1 MAAFETGQVLVGVT
15 IFASIVLPQ
24 WLSDKPLSFPI
35 LYVVMGAVLFSLPI
49 GVSAP
54 NPIEN
59 PALAEYLT
67 QLVVIIALM
76 GAGLKLD
83 RPFDLREW
91 TPSWRLLGVTMP
103 LTIAATAFLGWWVL
117 GLALPTAVLLGAVI
131 APTDPVL
138 ASDVEATDPEE
149 AVDPDIEPEDQEG
162 EIRFSLTSEA
172 GLNDG
177 LAFPFV
183 YLAIALA
190 SISLRAPD
198 VEGGIGGLVV
208 STLLDW
214 LLMDVFYR
222 IAAGIAVGYVIGNVV
237 ARLIFGLQSTDSTA
251 TSDLA
256 SAMEGSEALA
266 ATLLAYGM
274 AELIHGY
281 GFIAVFVSAL
291 VLRHFEWSHDYYQT
305 LDDFAV
311 LVERLL
317 MAGVLALFGGTLV
330 EGLLAP
336 LTWRAAAAGL
346 AVVLL
351 VRPLTGMVGLLG
363 SGGTWKERSVIAV
376 FGIKGI
382 GSFYYLAFALHEAT
396 FEEFELLV
404 DANVLWAFTGFV
416 VLVSM
421 VVHGVTA
428 TPVMDRLDRIR
439 SERGESSAV
448 GSD

>member
-1 MAAFETGQVLVGVT
+1 MAAFEIGQIFVGVS
-15 IFASIVLPQ
+15 IFASIVLPR
-24 WLSDKPLSFPI
+24 WFSDKPLSSPI
-35 LYVVMGAVLFSLPI
+35 LYVVVGAVLFSLPI

-54 NPIEN
+54 DPIEN

-91 TPSWRLLGVTMP
+91 TPSWRLLGITMP
-103 LTIAATAFLGWWVL
+103 LTIAATAFLGWWIL
-117 GLALPTAVLLGAVI
+117 GLALPTAVLLGAVV

-138 ASDVEATDPEE
+138 ASDVEATEPEE
-149 AVDPDIEPEDQEG
+149 SVDPDIDPAGQEG

-198 VEGGIGGLVV
+198 VEGGIGPLAVT
-208 STLLDW
+208 TLLDW
-214 LLMDVFYR
+214 LLMDVVYR
-222 IAAGIAVGYVIGNVV
+222 IGMGIAVGYVIGNVV
-237 ARLIFGLQSTDSTA
+237 ARLIFGLQSGDSTA

-266 ATLLAYGM
+266 ATLLAYGI
-274 AELIHGY
+274 AELAHGY

-317 MAGVLALFGGTLV
+317 MAGVLVLFGGTIV
-330 EGLLAP
+330 DGLLAP
-336 LTWRAAAAGL
+336 LTWQAAVAGV

-351 VRPLTGMVGLLG
+351 VRPLAGMIGLLG
-363 SGGTWKERSVIAV
+363 GKGTWQERAVVSV
-376 FGIKGI
+376 FGIRGI
-382 GSFYYLAFALHEAT
+382 GSFYYLSFALHEAT
-396 FEEFELLV
+396 FQEFELIV

-416 VLVSM
+416 VLVSI
-421 VVHGVTA
+421 VIHGVTA

-439 SERGESSAV
+439 SEPRGNSVA
-448 GSD
+448 GDD